1 MADKMRAMVKAKAG
15 PGLEMQRVNI
25 PSIGP
30 RDVLVKVR
38 AASICGTDLHIWN
51 WDTWSQSRL
60 KPPVITGHEFGGEVV
75 EVGEQVTTV
84 VPGDFVSAECH
95 IVCGTCYQCRTGQ
108 SHICQNVSIIGVDRD
123 GCFAEYLAFPAEN
136 AWLNPPDMPVEWASI
151 QDPFGNAVHTALST
165 DLTAKT
171 VLVTG
176 CGVIGLLA
184 ISISR
189 AAGAAAIYATEVK
202 PFRIEKARQAGATAV
217 FNPQEVDVVWE
228 IMEATQGQGV
238 DVLLEMSGHPQAIKQ
253 GFALLKN
260 GGYAAL
266 LGIPSQP
273 IEFDLANDI
282 VFKGATV
289 QGISGR
295 RMYQTW
301 YQTRALLNSG
311 TVQVDPLITH
321 HFLFEEENFEKGIEL
336 MNAGQCGKVV
346 LYLDEAEMEAAEK
359 KRRER
364 QAKLKADG

>member
-1 MADKMRAMVKAKAG
+1 MAEKMRAMVKAKAG
-15 PGLEMQRVNI
+15 PGLEMQRVDI
-25 PSIGP
+25 PAVGP

-51 WDTWSQSRL
+51 WDPWSQGRI

-75 EVGEQVTTV
+75 EVGAQVTTV

-95 IVCGTCYQCRTGQ
+95 IVCGVCTQCRTGR

-123 GCFAEYLAFPAEN
+123 GCFAEYLSFPAEN

-165 DLTAKT
+165 ELTART

-184 ISISR
+184 ISIAR
-189 AAGAAAIYATEVK
+189 AAGASAVFATEVQ
-202 PFRIEKARQAGATAV
+202 PFRIEKARHAGATAV
-217 FNPQEVDVVWE
+217 FNPRETDVVWE

-238 DVLLEMSGHPQAIKQ
+238 DVLLEMSGHPQALKQ

-266 LGIPSQP
+266 LGIPARP
-273 IEFDLANDI
+273 VEFDLADAI
-282 VFKGATV
+282 IFKGATV

-301 YQTRALLNSG
+301 YQTRSLLDSG
-311 TVQVDPLITH
+311 TVRVDPLITH
-321 HFLFEEENFEKGIEL
+321 HFLFEEESFEKGMAL
-336 MNAGQCGKVV
+336 MNAGECGKVV
-346 LYLDEAEMEAAEK
+346 LYFGEAEMEAAER
-359 KRRER
+359 KRLER
-364 QAKLKADG
+364 LT